1 MTKPSL
7 EVVVSFLVGLL
18 CVIVLVLAALSP
30 SFGMNLRVIYQ
41 GF

>member
-7 EVVVSFLVGLL
+7 EAVVSFLVGLL
-18 CVIVLVLAALSP
+18 CVVVLVLTALAP
-30 SFGMNLRVIYQ
+30 SFDMNLRVIYQ